1 MTCSNARALLTAYVD
16 AELDVANSIEI
27 ETHLETCPACA
38 RIVDSQQRVRSAIQ
52 SSDLAYQ
59 LPGGLRE
66 RIGSAL
72 RQESASL
79 EVETEAPGVASIA
92 ARGEA
97 GAQRQPSGGAP
108 PGAFDAPRGRLPRR
122 TAWPWIAVAAGVL
135 LAIFLTGKIAFGPS
149 GPPSDLVAQEIVDSH
164 IRAAMPGHLTD
175 VESTDRHTVKPW
187 FNGKLDFSPPVE
199 DFTSDGFPLTGGRLD
214 AIGGKTVAALIYRRN
229 RHLINLYVWPSTE
242 PASSAA
248 LRQIQGYN
256 LVHWNQ
262 AGFAWWLVS
271 DLNASELQQLASRL
285 RGSVH

>member
-16 AELDVANSIEI
+16 SELDVANSIEI
-27 ETHLETCPACA
+27 ETHLESCPACA

-52 SSDLAYQ
+52 SGSLAYQ

-66 RIGSAL
+66 RTGSAL
-72 RQESASL
+72 RQESAAL
-79 EVETEAPGVASIA
+79 EVEAEGAGIASLA
-92 ARGEA
+92 AGGEP
-97 GAQRQPSGGAP
+97 GAQRQRTSSPPAGEFNVP
-108 PGAFDAPRGRLPRR
+108 PGRPPRR

-149 GPPSDLVAQEIVDSH
+149 GPPADLVAQEIVDSH

-242 PASSAA
+242 PASTPA
-248 LRQIQGYN
+248 LREIQGYN